1 MLATKRPNIKTNQTR
16 LTLESVMKQLVTVY
30 HYEEMTA
37 ATDKMIRAKSSP
49 AVVIDGVQK
58 CIGILTRENVQS
70 YFQLWIRF
78 LENDES
84 VLPEIFETN
93 AYGMLNIDREF
104 FHQVG
109 KHMTCPVVEIDR
121 NATCA
126 DAEALFQQQPGLQ
139 HLVVMNDDHRPIGVL
154 SLKDLTGLPNETVET
169 VEVSTACLT

>member
-1 MLATKRPNIKTNQTR
+1 MLATKRPNTR
-16 LTLESVMKQLVTVY
+16 TISACVEIESVMKKLVTIY

-37 ATDKMIRAKSSP
+37 ATDKLIQAKSSP

-58 CIGILTRENVQS
+58 CVGILTRQNIQR

-93 AYGMLNIDREF
+93 AFGMLHIDREF

-109 KHMTCPVVEIDR
+109 KHMTSPVLTIERTKTVAAAEEIFER
-121 NATCA
+121 
-126 DAEALFQQQPGLQ
+126 EPGVD
-139 HLVVMNDDHRPIGVL
+139 HLVVVNEDQKPIGVL
-154 SLKDLTGLPNETVET
+154 TRKDLPFPSDEMIDT
-169 VEVSTACLT
+169 STPCLA